1 MITEDALRRA
11 AREADRALADSLPDP
26 ADCAHTF
33 SPQFQRRMARLIR
46 RHRYKGLYRGLR
58 RAACVLLAILLGG
71 TIFLSVNEEAQ
82 AAFYGWLR
90 EHVTGG
96 QMYTYQGEPVEE
108 SGVVRYQITVP
119 EEYRL
124 EDAIEGNGYFEYCYV
139 NEEEK
144 VLRFSYVYELEGGIR
159 ASFIDESK
167 MAHQQVTVRGNP
179 ADLYLS
185 IQEGGNNSLIW
196 TERSTGVLMDLT
208 GPLEK
213 ETLLALA
220 ETVTPEEN
228 EKNFG

>member
-33 SPQFQRRMARLIR
+33 SPKFQRRMARLIR
-46 RHRYKGLYRGLR
+46 RHRHKGLYRGLR

-108 SGVVRYQITVP
+108 SGVVRYQLTVP
-119 EEYRL
+119 EGYQL
-124 EDAIEGNGYFEYCYV
+124 EDAIEGNGFFEYRYV
-139 NEEEK
+139 NEEGA
-144 VLRFSYVYELEGGIR
+144 LLQFSYVYELEEGMR
-159 ASFIDESK
+159 ASFVDESK
-167 MAHQQVTVRGNP
+167 MKLQQATVRGNA
-179 ADLYLS
+179 ADLYIS

-208 GPLEK
+208 GPLDK

-220 ETVTPEEN
+220 ETVAPVEN
-228 EKNFG
+228 EKFFG

>member
-1 MITEDALRRA
+1 MISEDALRRA
-11 AREADRALADSLPDP
+11 AREADRALVDSLPDP

-33 SPQFQRRMARLIR
+33 SPKFQRRMARLIR
-46 RHRYKGLYRGLR
+46 RHRHKGLYRGLR
-58 RAACVLLAILLGG
+58 RAACVLLAVLLGG

-108 SGVVRYQITVP
+108 SGVVRYQLTMP
-119 EEYRL
+119 EGYQL
-124 EDAIEGNGYFEYCYV
+124 EDAIEGNGFFEYRYV
-139 NEEEK
+139 NEEGA
-144 VLRFSYVYELEGGIR
+144 LLQFSYVYELEEGMR
-159 ASFIDESK
+159 ASFVDESK
-167 MAHQQVTVRGNP
+167 MKLQQATVRGNA
-179 ADLYLS
+179 ADLYIS

-208 GPLEK
+208 GPLDK

-220 ETVTPEEN
+220 ETVAPVEN
-228 EKNFG
+228 EKFFG

>member
-1 MITEDALRRA
+1 MISEDALRRA
-11 AREADRALADSLPDP
+11 AREADRALVDSLPDP

-33 SPQFQRRMARLIR
+33 SPKFQRRMARLVR
-46 RHRYKGLYRGLR
+46 RHRHKGLYRGLR

-108 SGVVRYQITVP
+108 SAVVRYQITVP
-119 EEYRL
+119 EGYWL
-124 EDAIEGNGYFEYCYV
+124 EDSIEGNGFFEYRYV
-139 NEEEK
+139 NEEKER
-144 VLRFSYVYELEGGIR
+144 LCFSYVYELEEGIR
-159 ASFIDESK
+159 ASFIDESR
-167 MAHQQVTVRGNP
+167 MALQQTTVRGNA

-185 IQEGGNNSLIW
+185 TQKGGNSTLIW
-196 TERSTGVLMDLT
+196 TEKSTGVLMDLT
-208 GPLEK
+208 GPLDK

-220 ETVTPEEN
+220 ETVAPVEN
-228 EKNFG
+228 EKFFG